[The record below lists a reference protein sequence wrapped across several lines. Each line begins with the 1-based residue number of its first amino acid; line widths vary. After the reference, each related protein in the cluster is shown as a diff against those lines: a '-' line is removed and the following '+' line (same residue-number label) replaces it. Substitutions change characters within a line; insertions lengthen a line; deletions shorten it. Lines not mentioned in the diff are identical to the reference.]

1 MRFNPTRILLI
12 LFIAMIAMIVCQG
25 CALFA
30 VKEEKY
36 AQELAD
42 DGMEAYQEGDYKE
55 AIESFEKI
63 KDWYPFS
70 KFAMLAELKIADSH
84 YKLKEYDDAVTAYEE
99 FENLH
104 PLNEAIPYVIFQ
116 TGLCYFEQVDT
127 PDRDQTRTRKAL
139 DAFNR
144 QIKRFPKDIYALK
157 AGEYTNVCYKSLAE
171 SELGIGI
178 YYYKS
183 KHYMAALKRFKAVLT
198 NYPDVGVHHQAI
210 QYIAMC
216 EILLSKQ
223 DNRIPLRN

>member
-1 MRFNPTRILLI
+1 MRFKSTRIILI
-12 LFIAMIAMIVCQG
+12 MFIALFVFQG

-84 YKLKEYDDAVTAYEE
+84 YKLKEYDDAVAAYEE

-116 TGLCYFEQVDT
+116 TGLCYFEQVDA
-127 PDRDQTRTRKAL
+127 PDRDQTKARKAL

-144 QIKRFPKDIYALK
+144 LTKQFPKDTYALK
-157 AGEYTNVCYKSLAE
+157 AGEYTNICYKSLAE
-171 SELGIGI
+171 SELGIGL

-183 KHYMAALKRFKAVLT
+183 KHYKAALKRFKAVLT

-216 EILLSKQ
+216 ETLLLKQ
-223 DNRIPLRN
+223 DKKSALH

>member
-1 MRFNPTRILLI
+1 MRAKTTRIILI
-12 LFIAMIAMIVCQG
+12 LFIALLVCQG

-42 DGMEAYQEGDYKE
+42 DGMEAYHEGDYKE

-70 KFAMLAELKIADSH
+70 KYAMLAELKIADSH
-84 YKLKEYDDAVTAYEE
+84 YKLKEYDDAVAAYEE
-99 FENLH
+99 FGNLH
-104 PLNEAIPYVIFQ
+104 PLNDAIPYVIFQ

-127 PDRDQTRTRKAL
+127 PDRDQTTARKAL

-144 QIKRFPKDIYALK
+144 LIKQFPKDTYALK
-157 AGEYTNVCYKSLAE
+157 AGEYTNICYKSLAE
-171 SELGIGI
+171 SEFGIGL

-183 KHYMAALKRFKAVLT
+183 KYYKAALKRFKAVLT
-198 NYPDVGVHHQAI
+198 NYPDVGVHQKAI
-210 QYIAMC
+210 QYIALC
-216 EILLSKQ
+216 ETTMSKQ
-223 DNRIPLRN
+223 DKKSALH

>member
-1 MRFNPTRILLI
+1 MI
-12 LFIAMIAMIVCQG
+12 LFIALLVFQG
-25 CALFA
+25 CAFFA

-42 DGMEAYQEGDYKE
+42 DGMEAYHEGDYKE

-84 YKLKEYDDAVTAYEE
+84 YKLQEYDDAVAAYEE

-104 PLNEAIPYVIFQ
+104 PLNDAIPYVIFQ

-127 PDRDQTRTRKAL
+127 PDRDQTKARKAL
-139 DAFNR
+139 DAFSR
-144 QIKRFPKDIYALK
+144 LIKRFPKDTYALK
-157 AGEYTNVCYKSLAE
+157 AGEYINTCYKSLAE
-171 SELGIGI
+171 SEFGIGL

-183 KHYMAALKRFKAVLT
+183 KNYKAALKRFKAVLT
-198 NYPDVGVHHQAI
+198 NYPDVGVHRKAI
-210 QYIAMC
+210 QYIALC
-216 EILLSKQ
+216 ETTLSVQ
-223 DNRIPLRN
+223 DKKSALH